1 MSKPEG
7 ILRKKKDNSKKN
19 YRSAEDF
26 AKGKKLGRPKQVFN
40 AYTNTWSKV
49 K

>member
-1 MSKPEG
+1 MAKPEG

-19 YRSAEDF
+19 YRNAEDF
-26 AKGKKLGRPKQVFN
+26 AKGKKVGRPKQVWIE
-40 AYTNTWSKV
+40 ATNSWEKV